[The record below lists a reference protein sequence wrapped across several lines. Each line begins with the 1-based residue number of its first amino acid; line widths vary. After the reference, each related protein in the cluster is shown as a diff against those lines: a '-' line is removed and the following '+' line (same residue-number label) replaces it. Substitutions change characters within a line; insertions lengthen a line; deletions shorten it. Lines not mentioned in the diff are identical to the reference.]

1 MFQISRQGIEGKTN
15 ISNSHLTLLVLD
27 FTLGSSDV
35 DGNFKKKRGIPAAAQ
50 FKKLAKAMLK

>member
-15 ISNSHLTLLVLD
+15 ISNSYLTLLVLD

-35 DGNFKKKRGIPAAAQ
+35 AGN
-50 FKKLAKAMLK
+50 